1 MVGSDSSLYSDTKQ
15 RNFFEQKNV
24 KKKTKRAHAFEAFSS
39 FYHVKILDYINRKL
53 QLTDKIEKINSRN
66 LQKPKKYWLIN
77 LIK

>member
-24 KKKTKRAHAFEAFSS
+24 KKKTKRAYAFEAFSS

-53 QLTDKIEKINSRN
+53 QLTDKI
-66 LQKPKKYWLIN
+66 KKTKL
-77 LIK
+77 KKFRKT

>member
-24 KKKTKRAHAFEAFSS
+24 KKKQNEHMLLKHFQVFII

-53 QLTDKIEKINSRN
+53 QLTDKI
-66 LQKPKKYWLIN
+66 KKTKL
-77 LIK
+77 KKFRKT